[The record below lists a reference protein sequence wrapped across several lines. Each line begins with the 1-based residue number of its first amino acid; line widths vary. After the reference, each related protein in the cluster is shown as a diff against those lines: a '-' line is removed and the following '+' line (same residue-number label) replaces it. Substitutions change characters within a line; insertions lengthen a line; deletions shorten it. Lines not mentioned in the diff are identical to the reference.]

1 MKRKPSDTKPHAG
14 GGRPGAY
21 RTKDGVVVPG
31 TTTITGRFKNGSALV
46 RWAYNCGRDGIDM
59 DARKNDAGSSG
70 HIAHD
75 MIESRIH
82 GLEPTAPSPF
92 EIGMRDGPVYQDI
105 VGKATQCLGAF
116 DRWIGQTKIEIV
128 STEQPFVSEIY
139 RYGGTLDAVGK
150 IDNRFI
156 LLDWKTGSRVYSD
169 MLVQMGA
176 YMELWEEFNPDKPL
190 VEVHL
195 LRFGKED
202 AGFHHHSW
210 QRPTL
215 EMGRKAFL
223 LMRELYDLDKPLEK
237 AVG

>member
-1 MKRKPSDTKPHAG
+1 MKRKATSEKQRG

-21 RTKDGVVVPG
+21 RTKDGTIVPG
-31 TTTITGRFKNGSALV
+31 TTTITGRFKNAGALV
-46 RWAYNCGRDGIDM
+46 RWAFNCGRDGIDM
-59 DARKNDAGSSG
+59 DSRKKDAGSSG
-70 HIAHD
+70 SIAHD
-75 MIESRIH
+75 MIEARIH
-82 GLEPTAPSPF
+82 GLEPSPPSPF
-92 EIGMRDGPVYQDI
+92 ELGMRDGPEYQDI
-105 VGKATQCLGAF
+105 VQKATLCLEAF
-116 DRWIGQTKIEIV
+116 DRWQTQSNAEFIV
-128 STEQPFVSEIY
+128 TEQPYVSECY
-139 RYGGTLDAVGK
+139 RFGGTIDAIGVVSGK
-150 IDNRFI
+150 YALIDF
-156 LLDWKTGSRVYSD
+156 KTSARIYSD

-176 YMELWEEFNPDKPL
+176 YLQLWEEFNPDKPL
-190 VEVHL
+190 AEVHL